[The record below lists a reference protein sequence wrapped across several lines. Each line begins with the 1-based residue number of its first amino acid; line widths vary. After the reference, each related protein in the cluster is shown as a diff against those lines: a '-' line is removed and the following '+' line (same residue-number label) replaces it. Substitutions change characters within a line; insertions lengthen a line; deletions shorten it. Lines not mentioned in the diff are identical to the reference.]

1 LRKAKQT
8 LKIGRV
14 ARLFISQGRLDA
26 WSSEERVKID
36 SDIMT
41 LARDGRAFRL
51 RPALR
56 FLRVAGGDAADP
68 NGLVGRVKL
77 LDDVARLGGEQFM
90 ESVILGETAYDVQ
103 SGYVG
108 EPVAAPRG

>member
-1 LRKAKQT
+1 MRIEADL
-8 LKIGRV
+8 
-14 ARLFISQGRLDA
+14 
-26 WSSEERVKID
+26 
-36 SDIMT
+36 MT

-56 FLRVAGGDAADP
+56 FLRVVGSGDGEADP

-77 LDDVARLGGEQFM
+77 VDDVVRLGGEQFM

-103 SGYVG
+103 PGFLG
-108 EPVAAPRG
+108 EPIPRGGA

>member
-1 LRKAKQT
+1 M
-8 LKIGRV
+8 

-36 SDIMT
+36 ADIMT

-56 FLRVAGGDAADP
+56 FMRVSGGNGDDP
-68 NGLVGRVKL
+68 NALVGRVKL
-77 LDDVARLGGEQFM
+77 LDDIARLGGEQFM

-103 SGYVG
+103 SGFVG
-108 EPVAAPRG
+108 EPVAASPR

>member
-1 LRKAKQT
+1 
-8 LKIGRV
+8 V

-26 WSSEERVKID
+26 WSSEERVKVEAD
-36 SDIMT
+36 VMT

-56 FLRVAGGDAADP
+56 FLRVAAPGGGGDDP
-68 NGLVGRVKL
+68 HGLVGRVKL
-77 LDDVARLGGEQFM
+77 LEDVARLGGEPFM

-103 SGYVG
+103 SGFVG
-108 EPVAAPRG
+108 EPVASAPR

>member
-1 LRKAKQT
+1 M
-8 LKIGRV
+8 

-26 WSSEERVKID
+26 WSSEERVKVEDDVMI
-36 SDIMT
+36 

-56 FLRVAGGDAADP
+56 FLRVAGPGSASDTDDP

-77 LDDVARLGGEQFM
+77 LDDVVRLGGEQFM

-103 SGYVG
+103 SGFVG
-108 EPVAAPRG
+108 EPVAAPPR

>member
-1 LRKAKQT
+1 M
-8 LKIGRV
+8 

-26 WSSEERVKID
+26 WSSEERVRVEAD
-36 SDIMT
+36 LMT
-41 LARDGRAFRL
+41 LSRDGRAFRL

-56 FLRVAGGDAADP
+56 FLRISGGSGADP

-77 LDDVARLGGEQFM
+77 LDDVTRLGGEQFM

-108 EPVAAPRG
+108 EPVAAPPRS